1 MPQAGAESVT
11 KMYLENFSEQSKAL
25 MILAHGAGAPMDS
38 PFMEDFTKRLVGK
51 GISVVRFEFPYMGE
65 RRTLNRKRPPDRQPV
80 LLECWRQMVSRYAH
94 VQPLFIG
101 GKSMGGRMA
110 TILAAEDLPIKG
122 VVALAYPFHPPGKP
136 DRLRID
142 HLGQMRCPALVVQG
156 ERDPF
161 GRPEEVAYYE
171 LPSFLQ
177 VQWIPQGDH
186 DLQPPKR
193 SGLSYGENLDLAVAS
208 VNGFVDRCIA
218 GESE

>member
-1 MPQAGAESVT
+1 
-11 KMYLENFSEQSKAL
+11 MYLENFSEQSKAL

-122 VVALAYPFHPPGKP
+122 RSEERRVGKAC
-136 DRLRID
+136 
-142 HLGQMRCPALVVQG
+142 RCRWRQHRE
-156 ERDPF
+156 ERER
-161 GRPEEVAYYE
+161 GG
-171 LPSFLQ
+171 S
-177 VQWIPQGDH
+177 
-186 DLQPPKR
+186 
-193 SGLSYGENLDLAVAS
+193 
-208 VNGFVDRCIA
+208 
-218 GESE
+218 